1 MWRER
6 PCLPDPVGVPL
17 RVDND
22 LLGAEGDGAGL
33 VVVLQVVLAQ
43 VHSVGVAA
51 AAESP
56 QETQKAAVRVDTETK
71 QAIGFYE

>member
-22 LLGAEGDGAGL
+22 LLGAEGDGASL
-33 VVVLQVVLAQ
+33 IVVLQVVLAQ
-43 VHSVGVAA
+43 VHSVGVAT

-56 QETQKAAVRVDTETK
+56 QETQRTAVRVDIEARR
-71 QAIGFYE
+71 AIHSL